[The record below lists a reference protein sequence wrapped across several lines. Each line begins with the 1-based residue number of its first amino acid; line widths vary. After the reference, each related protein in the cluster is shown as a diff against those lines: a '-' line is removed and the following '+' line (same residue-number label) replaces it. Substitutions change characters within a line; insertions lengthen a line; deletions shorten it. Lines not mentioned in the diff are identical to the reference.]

1 MLKKAFHSRIGIS
14 PKPAVVS
21 IILIANAFI
30 WYFYVSSYI
39 GDVIKS
45 ASFSNSEILT
55 IWGINFFG
63 MAGSAI
69 LGASLIYRLRRR
81 MTFLRYW
88 MLAGV
93 ILSLVPMVMN
103 VTTSTGLIVVAAV
116 LGLYFGLGMPT
127 CMAYYAAVTE
137 AGNRSRLGGIIFLLI
152 GLGFFLLY
160 NIGTTD
166 AAISVLILATWRAFG
181 LASLLFLKA
190 EEKYIEM
197 KSDVSYRLIASNR
210 SFLLYF
216 IPWSMFSLVNCMGAP
231 VNNKF
236 LPENLIISS
245 AIIINIVAGIS
256 AVVGGFFADSV
267 GRKRLTVAGFVLL
280 GLGYAIIGLFPG
292 NLLGWW
298 LFTTVDGIAWGIF
311 CTIFLITIWGD
322 LAQGRGIEKYYAIGS
337 LPFLLSNFLRL
348 TIGAYVAAIVI
359 NEFAV
364 FSFASFF
371 LFLAVLP
378 LVYAPETLP
387 EKHIK
392 ERELKSYLERAKRE
406 REKYA

>member
-1 MLKKAFHSRIGIS
+1 
-14 PKPAVVS
+14 
-21 IILIANAFI
+21 
-30 WYFYVSSYI
+30 
-39 GDVIKS
+39 
-45 ASFSNSEILT
+45 
-55 IWGINFFG
+55 
-63 MAGSAI
+63 
-69 LGASLIYRLRRR
+69 
-81 MTFLRYW
+81 

-166 AAISVLILATWRAFG
+166 AALSVLILATWRAFG